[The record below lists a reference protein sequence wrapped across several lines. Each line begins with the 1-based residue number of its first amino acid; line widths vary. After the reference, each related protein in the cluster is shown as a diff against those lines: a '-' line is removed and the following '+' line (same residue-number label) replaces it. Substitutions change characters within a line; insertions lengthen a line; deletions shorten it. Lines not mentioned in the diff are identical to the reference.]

1 MAPSATHSSFVI
13 SGVFYN
19 DCYGWFA
26 VGGAGRIGG
35 RRAVFTDQLRSVARQ
50 HASDNWGGSAA
61 ARATTVSLQCRGGF
75 GKIVATVPLVNSMPQ
90 YKRRWPS
97 ATYNPLAASL
107 VAEKNIGHAAS
118 FASGWHY
125 EIVERMVHAVQEGLG
140 CKVVRKTIWNKWRKD
155 EDRIAVS
162 VSKATFLHK

>member
-50 HASDNWGGSAA
+50 HASDDWGGSAA
-61 ARATTVSLQCRGGF
+61 ARATTVSLQCRGDSGRLSLLCRVTACRSTSGVGQVLRPIGSIIGGREEYRTF
-75 GKIVATVPLVNSMPQ
+75 CIVCIRLALRNCGTDGTRSSGRIGLQSSPQ
-90 YKRRWPS
+90 KYLEQVAQGRRS
-97 ATYNPLAASL
+97 NRGESL
-107 VAEKNIGHAAS
+107 G
-118 FASGWHY
+118 
-125 EIVERMVHAVQEGLG
+125 
-140 CKVVRKTIWNKWRKD
+140 
-155 EDRIAVS
+155 